1 MDDRLLHAKAAIVP
15 SDDFQARTLARLQR
29 QAVRLRNRRRVLH
42 IAYGAVAIAAC
53 VFGVRMA
60 LPAVQPS
67 TYTPSLLAD
76 ALLPPSVPS
85 VQTPAVLSLAQT
97 EQTLYFV
104 DPLRRGLYRQNLATG
119 QLSRLH
125 EQSGTLIQQGDAVYF
140 STTTSGWTAVYQ
152 VQGDALLLQ
161 AQLPEQASF
170 IGLLDGRTLWRDPD
184 ALYATDISSGTQTCL
199 AALSTSYTHA
209 VLLDTNIYLSG
220 DSLLCVDARTGR
232 AHTLLQG
239 MMSVSSPVLCQG
251 NLYCIVWE
259 NESAAKQLWRINPQ
273 TGDAAV
279 SLSSDTGVPLSLC
292 ASAEQLFL
300 TVTQNTSAALVSY
313 TPASQRTQVLAVL
326 DEAPTQLLC
335 YPDELVYFLPGGT
348 VRGLYRFSLA
358 DATVQSLC
366 PLSLPRGGCTDTR
379 R

>member
-1 MDDRLLHAKAAIVP
+1 MDNRLLHAKAAIVP

-29 QAVRLRNRRRVLH
+29 QAVRLRKRRRVLH
-42 IAYGAVAIAAC
+42 IAYGAVAVVAC

-67 TYTPSLLAD
+67 TYTPPLLAD
-76 ALLPPSVPS
+76 ALLPPGVPS

-97 EQTLYFV
+97 KQTLYFV

-125 EQSGTLIQQGDAVYF
+125 EQGGTLIQQGDAVYF

-170 IGLLDGRTLWRDPD
+170 IGLLDGQALWRDPA

-199 AALSTSYTHA
+199 TTLSTSYTHA

-239 MMSVSSPVLCQG
+239 MMSVSPPVLCQG

-300 TVTQNTSAALVSY
+300 TVTQNTSAALVAYS
-313 TPASQRTQVLAVL
+313 PASQRTQVLAVL

-366 PLSLPRGGCTDTR
+366 PLSLPRAGCTDAR